1 MSSPPRTPTTP
12 LNRNPTLSTA
22 SPNRPGAT
30 LENPLRSAGVRA
42 HPNDEVFYV
51 LDRAQGFIQAIAR
64 EAEDYRS
71 IGYAVFDSYGNTV
84 TQFDA
89 AHRAVVTRHAEPDQ
103 AEAFYHQ
110 FDDIWEIIDMR
121 QAMTDAGA
129 DETVHYS
136 MLSFYSFFSVS
147 NWLTRQLDFE
157 TRRWYKKKKAKS
169 TPKGTPKQGG
179 KLHVCL
185 EDSSRLT

>member
-64 EAEDYRS
+64 EAEDYRL

-89 AHRAVVTRHAEPDQ
+89 AHRAAVTRHAEPDQ

-169 TPKGTPKQGG
+169 TPKGIAKQGG